1 MYGMLNVCGYVR
13 LSVGLMFVCMYVG
26 PYVCPSGTNKC
37 YISTSCLSKSCLTDC
52 LSLYLYISLYI
63 YLYLYIIIQKLISVF
78 LVWLGL
84 LCL

>member
-78 LVWLGL
+78 LV
-84 LCL
+84 